1 MSSDSESDSEHS
13 NSLEKNQHEIT
24 LDEEFSSS
32 TEAYH
37 LDDYVHTKY
46 DNNRYIRSL
55 LQSADLEILIL
66 KVLAFRVK
74 NVVTHKIKRKSLFES
89 RHLIINCP

>member
-13 NSLEKNQHEIT
+13 NSFEKNQHEIT

-37 LDDYVHTKY
+37 LDDYVYTKY
-46 DNNRYIRSL
+46 DNNRYIQSL
-55 LQSADLEILIL
+55 LQSADLEILQPDLVKLHFFHSLRIL
-66 KVLAFRVK
+66 
-74 NVVTHKIKRKSLFES
+74 THRWW
-89 RHLIINCP
+89 LIIFW